1 MADAAQT
8 EAIETAEDVKV
19 TLSTLPPTGLVT
31 VAVKV
36 VEPPTALDADTGA
49 ILTVHDLAGVGVG
62 VLVLVGVGAAGVGVL
77 VRVGVGGAGVGVR
90 VRVGVGGGGVGV
102 GTATDKVEK
111 SEQMLETPPID
122 TWAVM
127 LALPAALPVA
137 PTV

>member
-1 MADAAQT
+1 MG
-8 EAIETAEDVKV
+8 EGGI
-19 TLSTLPPTGLVT
+19 
-31 VAVKV
+31 
-36 VEPPTALDADTGA
+36 
-49 ILTVHDLAGVGVG
+49 GVG
-62 VLVLVGVGAAGVGVL
+62 VLVLVGVDAAGVGVL
-77 VRVGVGGAGVGVR
+77 